1 MKISNKGN
9 AKIRYSASVQI
20 IQGKQL
26 IDEYSTAERVVAA
39 NGYYVDT
46 QKIVTSNIKNSGEYT
61 LRVVLSYFD
70 ENGKRKNIKKETNLV
85 IKGNM

>member
-9 AKIRYSASVQI
+9 AKIRCSASVQI

-70 ENGKRKNIKKETNLV
+70 ESGKRKNIKKETDLV
-85 IKGNM
+85 LKGNM

>member
-1 MKISNKGN
+1 MQKF
-9 AKIRYSASVQI
+9 
-20 IQGKQL
+20 
-26 IDEYSTAERVVAA
+26 VVVPLYKLYKA
-39 NGYYVDT
+39 NSYYVDT

-85 IKGNM
+85 LKGNM